1 MYRQD
6 PFAVWGEE
14 GAEGPKGK
22 DGGKILSLSELRTSS
37 KLVSALKKVRPFKS
51 FLLES

>member
-1 MYRQD
+1 M
-6 PFAVWGEE
+6 WGEE

-37 KLVSALKKVRPFKS
+37 KLVSALKKVRPVKCFLGETGQL